1 VRMLSQPRTE
11 LRSTRWTSSLAPEA
25 RYELRDCDDM
35 ILGVSESRAEAI
47 RMLQAFVLTSPGR
60 EDEVFL
66 VSLTANGRVV
76 AREDLFDLEF
86 G

>member
-1 VRMLSQPRTE
+1 
-11 LRSTRWTSSLAPEA
+11 
-25 RYELRDCDDM
+25 LRDCDNT
-35 ILGVSESRAEAI
+35 ILGVSESRAEAV

-66 VSLTANGRVV
+66 ISLTAGGQVV